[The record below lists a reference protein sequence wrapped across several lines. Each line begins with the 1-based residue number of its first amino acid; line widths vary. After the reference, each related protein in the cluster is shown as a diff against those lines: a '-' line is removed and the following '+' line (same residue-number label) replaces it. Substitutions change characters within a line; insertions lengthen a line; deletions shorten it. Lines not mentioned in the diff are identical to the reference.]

1 MAAKI
6 RLKKVGRRGQPSYRV
21 VVLDGR
27 KPRDAKVVADLG
39 HYDPKT
45 NPATFEIDG
54 DAALKWLLEG
64 AKATRA
70 ARDILSKAGVM
81 AAWDAAKCG
90 KTVAIEA
97 KELKP
102 TTKPKKAKAQAD
114 DGTSGAEERA
124 EAEVPVADETPAEVE
139 EAPAETVE
147 ESAEV
152 TQEPEQAP
160 ETGEPEP
167 KEADEPEVEADA
179 SEAETD
185 EPEAA
190 AADEEVSE
198 DEADDTAEEKS
209 AAQDETNTEDA
220 REEEGESGEEDEEE
234 KA

>member
-81 AAWDAAKCG
+81 NAWDAAKRG
-90 KTVAIEA
+90 ETVDIEK

-102 TTKPKKAKAQAD
+102 TAKKKKAEE
-114 DGTSGAEERA
+114 AEEA
-124 EAEVPVADETPAEVE
+124 A
-139 EAPAETVE
+139 
-147 ESAEV
+147 
-152 TQEPEQAP
+152 
-160 ETGEPEP
+160 
-167 KEADEPEVEADA
+167 PEVEASADVPV
-179 SEAETD
+179 AE
-185 EPEAA
+185 EPEAEA
-190 AADEEVSE
+190 EATEDVAPEAEV
-198 DEADDTAEEKS
+198 EAKAEEPAEEPEAEAEAEDQE
-209 AAQDETNTEDA
+209 AA
-220 REEEGESGEEDEEE
+220 EEEAEEGAEGEAEAEGEDEE
-234 KA
+234 KADA

>member
-54 DAALKWLLEG
+54 DAALKWLLDG

-81 AAWDAAKCG
+81 AAWDAAKRG
-90 KTVAIEA
+90 ETIEIEK

-102 TTKPKKAKAQAD
+102 TAKKKKEAAP
-114 DGTSGAEERA
+114 AEEPEEAEAPAAETPEDAEPAAESEAASEEVA
-124 EAEVPVADETPAEVE
+124 EAED
-139 EAPAETVE
+139 AP
-147 ESAEV
+147 
-152 TQEPEQAP
+152 
-160 ETGEPEP
+160 
-167 KEADEPEVEADA
+167 EPEVEPEAEEPKAEQEA
-179 SEAETD
+179 SED
-185 EPEAA
+185 EPEEAP
-190 AADEEVSE
+190 EEE
-198 DEADDTAEEKS
+198 AEADA
-209 AAQDETNTEDA
+209 
-220 REEEGESGEEDEEE
+220 EEDEGEDEE
-234 KA
+234 KP